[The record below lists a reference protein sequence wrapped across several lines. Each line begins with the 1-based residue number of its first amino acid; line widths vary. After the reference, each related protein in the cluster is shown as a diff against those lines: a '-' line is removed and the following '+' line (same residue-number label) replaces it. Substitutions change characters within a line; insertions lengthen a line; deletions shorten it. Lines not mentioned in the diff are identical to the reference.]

1 MANFETVAQQA
12 KLKPR
17 KAPYWRR
24 LAIGQHIGTRKTE
37 AGLHWQAKAYD
48 PATQKEAVKS
58 LGDFG
63 DLPAN
68 ERYSAAV
75 KAALAWFEHVG
86 KGGQRESLT
95 VAKAWRRYAE
105 HQRRAKG
112 DAAADDTLA
121 RFKRYVENDPIAG
134 VSLEKLTKRHVDEWR
149 NRLAGQPAM
158 QVKRGPRC
166 RVQTP
171 QPVPKAKSPSTLN
184 RDMVPMRAALNL
196 ALEDGFVTSD
206 HAWRQALKPIKNAD
220 GRRTLYLDRVQRRAL
235 IDHLPEDA
243 AAFVRGLCLLPLRPG
258 ALAMLTVADF
268 HTKQGTLRIGTDK
281 AGAGRSVLLP
291 EATAGLFREHAK
303 GKLPAAPL
311 LARWDGKAWDKDAW
325 KGPIKAAAAAAEL
338 PTETTAYTMRH
349 SVITD
354 LVSDGL
360 DLFTVA
366 ALAGT
371 SVAMI
376 EKHYGHLQQE
386 RARDALAGLAL

>member
-24 LAIGQHIGTRKTE
+24 LAVGQHIGARKTE

-75 KAALAWFEHVG
+75 KAALVWFEHVG
-86 KGGQRESLT
+86 KGGQRDSLT
-95 VAKAWRRYAE
+95 VAKAWRRYAD
-105 HQRRAKG
+105 HQRKTKG
-112 DAAADDTLA
+112 DSAADDTLA
-121 RFKRYVENDPIAG
+121 RFKRYIENDPIAG
-134 VSLEKLTKRHVDEWR
+134 VALEKLTKRHVDEWR
-149 NRLAGQPAM
+149 NRVAGQPAM
-158 QVKRGPRC
+158 RVKRGPRC

-171 QPVPKAKSPSTLN
+171 QPAPKAKSPGTLN

-196 ALEDGFVTSD
+196 ALADGYVTSD

-220 GRRTLYLDRVQRRAL
+220 GRRTLYLDRDQRRTL
-235 IDHLPEDA
+235 IDHLPDDA
-243 AAFVRGLCLLPLRPG
+243 AAFVRGLSLLPLRPG
-258 ALAMLTVADF
+258 ALASLTVGDF
-268 HTKQGTLRIGTDK
+268 NAKQSTLRIGTDK
-281 AGAGRSVLLP
+281 TGAGRTVLLP
-291 EATAGLFREHAK
+291 DATADLFRAHAK

-311 LARWDGKAWDKDAW
+311 LARWDGSAWNKDAW
-325 KGPIKAAAAAAEL
+325 KGPIKAAAAAAGL
-338 PTETTAYTMRH
+338 PPETTAYSLRH
-349 SVITD
+349 STITD
-354 LVSDGL
+354 LVSAGL

-386 RARDALAGLAL
+386 RARDALAGLVL

>member
-1 MANFETVAQQA
+1 MAIQTVRQRSALA
-12 KLKPR
+12 PR
-17 KAPYWRR
+17 REPYWQS
-24 LAIGQHIGTRKTE
+24 IGTGQHVGYRRTDD
-37 AGLHWQAKAYD
+37 GGHWIARSYD
-48 PATQKEAVKS
+48 PATRKRLYKALGDLTEHPDADRYTVAVK
-58 LGDFG
+58 
-63 DLPAN
+63 
-68 ERYSAAV
+68 
-75 KAALAWFEHVG
+75 LARGFFEHTA
-86 KGGQRESLT
+86 KGGRSEAIT
-95 VAKAWRRYAE
+95 VRQSWERYAE
-105 HQRRAKG
+105 RQRKEKG
-112 DAAADDTLA
+112 EKAAVDVLG
-121 RFKRYVENDPIAG
+121 RLSRHVEDDPIAG
-134 VSLEKLTKRHVDEWR
+134 VLVDKLQSRHVKEWR
-149 NRLAGQPAM
+149 ERIATKPAIPA
-158 QVKRGPRC
+158 KRGPNC
-166 RVQTP
+166 RNKAP
-171 QPVPKAKSPSTLN
+171 QPSKAKSNGTLN

-220 GRRTLYLDRVQRRAL
+220 GRRTLYLDRAQRRAL

-258 ALAMLTVADF
+258 ALAGLTVADF
-268 HTKQGTLRIGTDK
+268 HARQGTLRIGTDK

-291 EATAGLFREHAK
+291 EATAGLFQEQVR

-325 KGPIKAAAAAAEL
+325 KGPIKVAAAAAGL
-338 PTETTAYTMRH
+338 PAETTAYTMRH

-354 LVSDGL
+354 LVADGL